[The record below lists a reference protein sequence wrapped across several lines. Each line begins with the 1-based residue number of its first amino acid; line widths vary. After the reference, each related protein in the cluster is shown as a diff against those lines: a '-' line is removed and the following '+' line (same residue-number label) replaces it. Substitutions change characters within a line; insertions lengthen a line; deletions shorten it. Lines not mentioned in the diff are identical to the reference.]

1 MNTLEDLKNEGVLT
15 DNIYNIIK
23 KDGYITNA
31 QIYVLFSE
39 YVDFIQPNF
48 KEVIKQDK
56 ADEIVE

>member
-1 MNTLEDLKNEGVLT
+1 M
-15 DNIYNIIK
+15 IK